1 MFGFFFLFFLNFSC
15 LCKLTSVDVY
25 MFGSIRLALKS
36 ILFLLLDTITTVC
49 VAATDESTSQSLA
62 TQSVLE
68 RPELSASAGS
78 LLEMQGLRPHPRPA
92 QAQSPLYDVTF

>member
-1 MFGFFFLFFLNFSC
+1 
-15 LCKLTSVDVY
+15 

-62 TQSVLE
+62 TQSVLQ
-68 RPELSASAGS
+68 RLILSASSGR
-78 LLEMQGLRPHPRPA
+78 LLEIQNLRPHLGPTVLV
-92 QAQSPLYDVTF
+92 S

>member
-1 MFGFFFLFFLNFSC
+1 
-15 LCKLTSVDVY
+15 

-92 QAQSPLYDVTF
+92 QAQSPLYEPPGAHVHTG